1 MPFISDEIYFTKM
14 NNDKYLDQVKWPE
27 KVNFKYKK
35 STIENIDL
43 SLGLISK
50 LRNIKSSLKIE
61 PKNILTLF
69 VDRKLTSKFINQETE
84 VIINNLARVKIN
96 FSSLKNKKTENFTKF
111 LFNNIPFNILH
122 NTEDISSEKDIRDLS
137 LLNKELSAFE
147 FEIKR
152 IEAKLKNDKFC

>member
-1 MPFISDEIYFTKM
+1 MK
-14 NNDKYLDQVKWPE
+14 
-27 KVNFKYKK
+27 
-35 STIENIDL
+35 
-43 SLGLISK
+43 
-50 LRNIKSSLKIE
+50 
-61 PKNILTLF
+61 TLF

-137 LLNKELSAFE
+137 LLNKELRSFE

-152 IEAKLKNDKFC
+152 IEAKLKNDNFIEKAPKKVVELNKNKLDKYYNSKNKLLDEIDLIEKKEKS

>member
-1 MPFISDEIYFTKM
+1 M
-14 NNDKYLDQVKWPE
+14 NNNKYLDQVKWPE
-27 KVNFKYKK
+27 KVAFKYKK

-84 VIINNLARVKIN
+84 VIINNLARVKLI
-96 FSSLKNKKTENFTKF
+96 SKF
-111 LFNNIPFNILH
+111 
-122 NTEDISSEKDIRDLS
+122 K
-137 LLNKELSAFE
+137 
-147 FEIKR
+147 
-152 IEAKLKNDKFC
+152 KLKKHKVLQVFI